1 MEKETDIHWIGWV
14 IALLPY
20 EIGLLFMLFGSA
32 TLIQVVFRH
41 IFVPCHPWCHCF
53 LPQS

>member
-32 TLIQVVFRH
+32 TLIQVSLLSSA
-41 IFVPCHPWCHCF
+41 ILKMSYCF
-53 LPQS
+53 

>member
-32 TLIQVVFRH
+32 TLIQVVFFKAPLAT
-41 IFVPCHPWCHCF
+41 I
-53 LPQS
+53 LGMLIGSNL